1 MGILFA
7 AAIATIAALVII
19 GGIIA
24 WNSTWTDRWFLTF
37 LCLVM
42 MPASPLTFYG
52 LRLPIDGLLQRLV
65 IDDGLRRLVT
75 FALRPLIE
83 ELFKL
88 WPLMIPIIW
97 KSTTKETRLW
107 RALAIGLGFGIGEI
121 WLLTEI
127 VFRNNP
133 DVANQS
139 LLSLTGFINERV
151 MVCLIHGALTGIALH
166 QIGPGLPIAIGL
178 HTIGNLPIYLM
189 EISAFGLAATTWT
202 TIVQTWVLWYFFMM
216 VAFVWTMAGG
226 DFHAI
231 WLLFGDATCPY
242 CGTVYPRASLT
253 WNLRVVHQD
262 HCPRCKA
269 RV

>member
-7 AAIATIAALVII
+7 AASATLASVVII
-19 GGIIA
+19 GGVIA
-24 WNSTWTDRWFLTF
+24 WNSPPADRWYLVFLG
-37 LCLVM
+37 LVM
-42 MPASPLTFYG
+42 VPASPLTFYG
-52 LRLPIDGLLQRLV
+52 IRLPLDGLLRLV
-65 IDDGLRRLVT
+65 INDDSHRLVT
-75 FALRPLIE
+75 FAARPMIE

-88 WPLMIPIIW
+88 WPLMIPVIW

-121 WLLTEI
+121 WLLADI

-133 DVANQS
+133 EVANQS
-139 LLSLTGFINERV
+139 VLSLTGFINERA
-151 MVCLIHGALTGIALH
+151 MVCLIHGGLTAIALH
-166 QIGPGLPIAIGL
+166 TFGAGLPLAITL
-178 HTIGNLPIYLM
+178 HAAGNLPFYLQ

-202 TIVQTWVLWYFFMM
+202 SIVRTWVLWYFFMM

-269 RV
+269 RT